1 MHVTSYLPNRTAAA
15 LSPRLN
21 IKSKD
26 FISNPANT
34 FQPYVIS
41 LLATSG
47 TADSSWNKRSP

>member
-26 FISNPANT
+26 FISNPVNT

-47 TADSSWNKRSP
+47 TADSSWNKLSP

>member
-1 MHVTSYLPNRTAAA
+1 MLIVSLMHATSYLPNRTAVA

-26 FISNPANT
+26 CISNPGNA

-47 TADSSWNKRSP
+47 TTDSS